1 MNPLEFLAVVLPSPD
16 NGLYCAAELTTKK
29 KEHNFVEHLEELP
42 AAVAK
47 WGDKKDIYFALS
59 TFENKGKRTAENA
72 RFIRSLFIDM
82 DGYASKKQAAMS
94 LNDFMVKTGL
104 DLLGTPYIVDSGGG
118 LHCYWPFTHDITVEE
133 WKPVAENLKR
143 LCKQEGL
150 SIDMTVTADSARVLR
165 FPGTFNNKAKYATPR
180 PVRILAE
187 GDTFDFDDLAKI
199 GRAHV

>member
-1 MNPLEFLAVVLPSPD
+1 MTPLEFLAVVLPSPD

-42 AAVAK
+42 AAIAK
-47 WGDKKDIYFALS
+47 WGDNKDIYFALS
-59 TFENKGKRTAENA
+59 TFQNKGKRTADNA

-82 DGYASKKQAAMS
+82 DGYDTKKQAAVS

-118 LHCYWPFTHDITVEE
+118 LHCYWPFTQDVAVED

-165 FPGTFNNKAKYATPR
+165 FPGTFN
-180 PVRILAE
+180 
-187 GDTFDFDDLAKI
+187 KI
-199 GRAHV
+199 VLLLFCS